1 MPVRLSTT
9 VSKVSS
15 MSNSTNSVLIRE
27 FYEFMKNNGA
37 SEKHMNMV
45 RTKNSR
51 LVHMLDTTYH
61 LNYPGVQMTS
71 DIFYQGNLQAPQ
83 EVMDRRLV
91 VDGGDSSS
99 LHYLSNQ
106 KLREAINPE
115 NHLVY
120 VGVSGNETEYDLS
133 YDNHVQAMTVSDL
146 CTDFIS
152 LGVSL
157 L

>member
-1 MPVRLSTT
+1 
-9 VSKVSS
+9 
-15 MSNSTNSVLIRE
+15 
-27 FYEFMKNNGA
+27 
-37 SEKHMNMV
+37 
-45 RTKNSR
+45 
-51 LVHMLDTTYH
+51 MLDTTYH

-83 EVMDRRLV
+83 EVMDRSLV
-91 VDGGDSSS
+91 VDGGGDSSS